1 MTAPRTLPDTV
12 STTLFTST
20 PRLSRTD
27 PRQVRTG
34 RGAWSIQPK
43 ISPGIHRNNPEG
55 LVRLGVMPYKASN
68 RRARRMIK
76 QPAKY
81 QDFQDPQ
88 ARPRYTGIATFF
100 RTPASQ
106 ETKDVDIG
114 IIGVPFDGGVT
125 NRSGTRHGPRAVREQ
140 STLLRR
146 INSATRITPFA
157 DTRVRDLGDCWIEQ
171 PYEILGALQEIE
183 SFYRILVTAGV
194 VPLSVGG
201 DHAISLPILRAVAA
215 DRPVGMV
222 HIDAHCDTGDDYM
235 GSRFHHGAPF
245 RRAVEEGLLDPR
257 RVIQIGIRGTTN
269 DPDLWGFSQ
278 RSGMR
283 VLSMEEFDDHGW
295 RHAAEEARR
304 IAGGGPTYL
313 SFDID
318 SLDPSQAPGTGT
330 PEAGGITALQALRLL
345 RELRGIDFVGGDL
358 VEVSPPFDVGSLT
371 AFNGASV
378 LFEILCLLSEA
389 WQARGTAR

>member
-1 MTAPRTLPDTV
+1 
-12 STTLFTST
+12 
-20 PRLSRTD
+20 
-27 PRQVRTG
+27 
-34 RGAWSIQPK
+34 
-43 ISPGIHRNNPEG
+43 
-55 LVRLGVMPYKASN
+55 
-68 RRARRMIK
+68 MIK
-76 QPAKY
+76 HPEKY

-88 ARPRYTGIATFF
+88 AHPRYAGIASFF
-100 RTPASQ
+100 RAPASQ
-106 ETKDVDIG
+106 DLQDVDVG

-140 STLLRR
+140 STMLRR
-146 INSATRITPFA
+146 INAATGVTPFA
-157 DTRVRDLGDCWIEQ
+157 TARVRDLGDCWIEQ
-171 PYEILGALQEIE
+171 PFELQGALQEIE
-183 SFYRILVTAGV
+183 AFYRAVLGSGV

-215 DRPVGMV
+215 QRPVGMI

-245 RRAVEEGLLDPR
+245 RRATEEGLLDPA
-257 RVIQIGIRGTTN
+257 RVIQIGIRGSTN
-269 DPDLWGFSQ
+269 DPDMWGFSL

-283 VLSMEEFDDHGW
+283 VLPMEEFDDKGW
-295 RHAAEEARR
+295 RYAAEEARR
-304 IAGGGPTYL
+304 VVGVGPTYL

-330 PEAGGITALQALRLL
+330 PEAGGITVLQALRLL
-345 RELRGIDFVGGDL
+345 RALRGTNFVGGDL

-378 LFEILCLLSEA
+378 LFEILCLLTEA
-389 WQARGTAR
+389 REARSTTR